1 MYQSVTTTGSLDFYQ
16 DIPYSISSVPS
27 SLVDKVAPR
36 EPGLE
41 KAGAFGTH
49 VAEVAVAEAPVAE
62 AAVVEMAAPQW
73 RGGMV
78 KVEVADL
85 LDTFRVCLE
94 NKFQWIEDFRGDAIW
109 ITEDL
114 NQVIEAF
121 ENMRRETMHD

>member
-1 MYQSVTTTGSLDFYQ
+1 MLQSVRTTESLDFYQ

-27 SLVDKVAPR
+27 LFVDAVR
-36 EPGLE
+36 LQEQGLE
-41 KAGAFGTH
+41 KAGPLGTR
-49 VAEVAVAEAPVAE
+49 VAEASVADSL
-62 AAVVEMAAPQW
+62 VPQW

-94 NKFQWIEDFRGDAIW
+94 NNLQWIEDFSGDAIW

-121 ENMRRETMHD
+121 EDMRRERAHD

>member
-41 KAGAFGTH
+41 KAGAFGTP
-49 VAEVAVAEAPVAE
+49 VAEVAVAE
-62 AAVVEMAAPQW
+62 AAVVEMAVPRW

-94 NKFQWIEDFRGDAIW
+94 NNFQWIEDFRGDAIW

>member
-1 MYQSVTTTGSLDFYQ
+1 MLQSVTTTGSLDFYQ

-27 SLVDKVAPR
+27 LLIDGVSAQEQGSGKV
-36 EPGLE
+36 
-41 KAGAFGTH
+41 GAT
-49 VAEVAVAEAPVAE
+49 VAEPV
-62 AAVVEMAAPQW
+62 APQW

-94 NKFQWIEDFRGDAIW
+94 NNFQWIEDFRGDAIW

>member
-1 MYQSVTTTGSLDFYQ
+1 MYQSVTITGSLDFYQ

-27 SLVDKVAPR
+27 LLVDKVAPR

-41 KAGAFGTH
+41 KAGALGTR
-49 VAEVAVAEAPVAE
+49 VAE
-62 AAVVEMAAPQW
+62 AAVAEAAVAEMAAPQW

-94 NKFQWIEDFRGDAIW
+94 NNFQWIEDFRGDAIW

-121 ENMRRETMHD
+121 ENMRRETMQD

>member
-1 MYQSVTTTGSLDFYQ
+1 MLQSVTTTGSLEFYQ
-16 DIPYSISSVPS
+16 DVSYSISSAPS
-27 SLVDKVAPR
+27 LLAERASL
-36 EPGLE
+36 
-41 KAGAFGTH
+41 
-49 VAEVAVAEAPVAE
+49 AEQEVGQDGVSKETRTGGVNEAQT
-62 AAVVEMAAPQW
+62 PQW

-78 KVEVADL
+78 QVQVSDL

-94 NKFQWIEDFRGDAIW
+94 NNFQWIEDFRGDAIW